1 MHSADLFFTF
11 NRRFLPSKYNSINSE
26 DKINIFFL
34 KNIPLVDEVQKI
46 VERHQ
51 CTQEQSTIAMLE
63 YENVIR
69 KTYILDTANSG
80 VIEVLKDIYFLFRK
94 EFELV
99 KEKIKENPTFLSNE
113 QYCDNVHDL
122 ITNIEWILFYY
133 TNVIAF
139 SQMIQQFNINN
150 FLSESHRQD
159 WIEMCKAWGNK
170 TPKDFRLILN
180 INKNV

>member
-11 NRRFLPSKYNSINSE
+11 NRRFLPSKYNGINSE

-34 KNIPLVDEVQKI
+34 KNIPLVDKIQKI
-46 VERHQ
+46 TEKHQ
-51 CTQEQSTIAMLE
+51 CTQEQSTIVTPE
-63 YENVIR
+63 YGDVIR

-80 VIEVLKDIYFLFRK
+80 VIEVLKDIYFLFRE

-113 QYCDNVHDL
+113 QYCNNVHDV

-139 SQMIQQFNINN
+139 SQMIQQFNGDN
-150 FLSESHRQD
+150 FLSEPHRQN

-180 INKNV
+180 ISKSV